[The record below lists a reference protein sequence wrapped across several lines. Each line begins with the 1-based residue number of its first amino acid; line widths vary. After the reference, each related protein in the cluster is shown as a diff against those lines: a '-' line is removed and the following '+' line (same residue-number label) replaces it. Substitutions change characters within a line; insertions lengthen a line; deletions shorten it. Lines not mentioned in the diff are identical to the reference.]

1 MTQYGSLCTRLT
13 VRGAQVTVGCCREA
27 SQMTFR
33 WLHCW
38 CAVVDFLGRLIRQWA
53 TLMSCRSTS
62 KAMWQ
67 RLIEM
72 TRRDTPGACSTE
84 TRNHAHCWLVKNE
97 PFSSVR
103 PHPVRSLCHA
113 TRASRCQ
120 RTSSGWRK
128 WCQRSLHPGHLTTW
142 RSSLL
147 SGLAALDE

>member
-1 MTQYGSLCTRLT
+1 MTKCGSLCTRL
-13 VRGAQVTVGCCREA
+13 RALGAQVTLGCCCEA

-33 WLHCW
+33 RLHCS
-38 CAVVDFLGRLIRQWA
+38 CVVVDFLGLLIRQSA

-84 TRNHAHCWLVKNE
+84 THTQHTHRWLVKNE
-97 PFSSVR
+97 PFSSVC

-113 TRASRCQ
+113 TRASRC
-120 RTSSGWRK
+120 RRMSSG
-128 WCQRSLHPGHLTTW
+128 
-142 RSSLL
+142 
-147 SGLAALDE
+147 